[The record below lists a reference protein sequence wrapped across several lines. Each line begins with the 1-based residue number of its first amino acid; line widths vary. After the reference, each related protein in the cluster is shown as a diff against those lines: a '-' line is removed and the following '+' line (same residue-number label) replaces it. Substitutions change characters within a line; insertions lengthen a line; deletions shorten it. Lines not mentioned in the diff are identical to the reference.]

1 VEAGAVDYTP
11 IIENPAAARR
21 LDARYGA
28 ASASAKA
35 GRQRYFVTP
44 MAELDM
50 LTFNTSRGP
59 FRSARLRRAVNYA
72 LDRHALARE
81 GLFTGLPARPTDQYL
96 PPTLRGY
103 IKAPIYPSRPDL
115 PRARRLAGPQHR
127 TAVLYTSGF
136 ASHVRFAE
144 IVKANLRAI
153 GIDVQVKNY
162 GDSHWVRIG
171 RRGEPFDMAVAG
183 WLADYPHPFDFLR
196 LLDGRTIR
204 ASENID
210 LAYFDDPG
218 YNRRLDAAMG
228 LTSPAREVA
237 LGRLA
242 VDVARTAAPWAAV
255 ANDRKHDFFSPRIG
269 CQRWNA
275 LSGLDLGNLCIRS
288 GA

>member
-1 VEAGAVDYTP
+1 
-11 IIENPAAARR
+11 
-21 LDARYGA
+21 
-28 ASASAKA
+28 
-35 GRQRYFVTP
+35 VTP

-81 GLFTGLPARPTDQYL
+81 GLFPGLPTRPTDQYL
-96 PPTLRGY
+96 PPTLRGF

-127 TAVLYTSGF
+127 TAVLYTSGYE
-136 ASHVRFAE
+136 SHVRFAE
-144 IVKANLRAI
+144 IVKANLGAI
-153 GIDVQVKNY
+153 GIDVQVQNL
-162 GDSHWVRIG
+162 GDSAFVRME
-171 RRGEPFDMAVAG
+171 RRGAPFDMAVAG
-183 WLADYPHPFDFLR
+183 WFADYPHPFDFLR
-196 LLDGRTIR
+196 QLDGRTIR
-204 ASENID
+204 ASGNAD
-210 LAYFDDPG
+210 LAYFRDPG

-228 LTSPAREVA
+228 LTPPAREVA

-255 ANDRKHDFFSPRIG
+255 ANDRTHDFFSPRIG
-269 CQRWNA
+269 CQHWNA
-275 LSGLDLGNLCIRS
+275 LSGLDLGSLCIRS